1 MYLLGFKLS
10 WCLRKCPLPSD
21 IAHTSKYDILSLLFN
36 GMVFRMPNSPPSLP
50 EAISQVPL
58 PSLQIT
64 KILREEPSVMVF
76 EQIILKFTLR
86 LNMRF
91 CAVWKGNFVVRMM
104 WYECQI
110 WDQFRNWLKKIF
122 FTRWEPK
129 VYTDWCFTVFPC
141 LYVQFGHDSLS

>member
-1 MYLLGFKLS
+1 
-10 WCLRKCPLPSD
+10 
-21 IAHTSKYDILSLLFN
+21 
-36 GMVFRMPNSPPSLP
+36 MVFRMPNSPPSLP

-141 LYVQFGHDSLS
+141 LYVQFGHDSLSQMNGKGNNSSSYF